1 MVAGI
6 EEAGGGGVVKFY
18 TVCFKGGSRKCSVVA
33 TKILNPPP
41 PTAINNDRS
50 LICVLRFC
58 LFESKDIF

>member
-6 EEAGGGGVVKFY
+6 EEGGGGGVKFY

-41 PTAINNDRS
+41 TAINNDRS
-50 LICVLRFC
+50 LICVSVC
-58 LFESKDIF
+58 LKARTFFNKK